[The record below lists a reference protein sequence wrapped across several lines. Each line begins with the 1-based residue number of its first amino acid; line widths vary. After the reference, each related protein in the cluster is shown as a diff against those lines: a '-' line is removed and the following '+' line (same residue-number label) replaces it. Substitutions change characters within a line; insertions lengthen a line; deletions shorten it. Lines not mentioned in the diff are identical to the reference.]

1 MGLLTDRL
9 ERKHSEKRM
18 SLLRKIIAVMRKD
31 VIIEL
36 RTKEMFSSMLV
47 FSLIAVFIFSV
58 ALDLAAANPI
68 DTTPGLLWVTIA
80 FAGTLGLNRSLA
92 QEREN
97 NCMDGLLL
105 APMDRSAI
113 FFGKALGNFVFM
125 TVVEIIV
132 VPVFAVLFNV
142 PLLRGSVWL
151 VIVLGTLGY
160 AAVGTLF
167 STMAVNTRAREVM
180 LPILLLP
187 VSIPVFIPA
196 VNATGVF
203 LAGDALSEAVS
214 WLQLLLAYDAIIIAV
229 SFMTFDFVVEE

>member
-1 MGLLTDRL
+1 MRFL
-9 ERKHSEKRM
+9 S
-18 SLLRKIIAVMRKD
+18 KIIAIVQKD
-31 VIIEL
+31 VVTEL
-36 RTKEMFSSMLV
+36 RTKEMFSSMLI
-47 FSLIAVFIFSV
+47 FSLMAVFIFSI
-58 ALDLAAANPI
+58 ALDLSASDPL

-92 QEREN
+92 QEQEN
-97 NCMDGLLL
+97 HCIDGLLL

-113 FFGKALGNFVFM
+113 FFGKALGNILFM
-125 TVVEIIV
+125 GVVELVV

-142 PLLRGSVWL
+142 PLLRGSIWL
-151 VIVLGTLGY
+151 VIVLGTIGY

-187 VSIPVFIPA
+187 VSVPVFISA
-196 VNATGVF
+196 VNATGGF
-203 LAGDALSEAVS
+203 LAGDPLSDVAS
-214 WLQLLLAYDAIIIAV
+214 WLQLLIAYDAIIVSI

>member
-1 MGLLTDRL
+1 MNFV
-9 ERKHSEKRM
+9 RKVFAIVH
-18 SLLRKIIAVMRKD
+18 KD
-31 VIIEL
+31 IVTEL

-47 FSLIAVFIFSV
+47 FSLMAVFIFSI
-58 ALDLAAANPI
+58 ALDLSASDPF

-92 QEREN
+92 QEQEN
-97 NCMDGLLL
+97 RAMDGLLL

-113 FFGKALGNFVFM
+113 FFGKALGNVLFIL
-125 TVVEIIV
+125 VVELIV

-151 VIVLGTLGY
+151 VIVLGTIGY
-160 AAVGTLF
+160 ASVGTLF

-187 VSIPVFIPA
+187 VSVPIFISA
-196 VNATGVF
+196 VNATAGF
-203 LAGDALSEAVS
+203 LAGDPVSEVAG
-214 WLQLLLAYDAIIIAV
+214 WLQLLIAYDAIIIAV

>member
-1 MGLLTDRL
+1 MNYI
-9 ERKHSEKRM
+9 
-18 SLLRKIIAVMRKD
+18 RKIIAIIHKD
-31 VIIEL
+31 VATEL

-47 FSLIAVFIFSV
+47 FSLMAVFTFSI
-58 ALDLAAANPI
+58 ALDVSSANPL

-92 QEREN
+92 QEQEN
-97 NCMDGLLL
+97 RCIDGLLL

-113 FFGKALGNFVFM
+113 FFGKAMGNMLFM
-125 TVVEIIV
+125 SVVELII

-142 PLLRGSVWL
+142 PLLRGSVGL
-151 VIVLGTLGY
+151 VVVLGTLGY

-167 STMAVNTRAREVM
+167 SAMAVNTRAREVM

-187 VSIPVFIPA
+187 VAVPILIPA
-196 VNATGVF
+196 INATGGF
-203 LAGDALSEAVS
+203 LDGEPVSEVAH
-214 WLQLLLAYDAIIIAV
+214 WLQLLLAYDAIIIAI

>member
-1 MGLLTDRL
+1 
-9 ERKHSEKRM
+9 M
-18 SLLRKIIAVMRKD
+18 SFARKIMAIVHKD
-31 VIIEL
+31 VITEL

-47 FSLIAVFIFSV
+47 FSLIAVFIFNI
-58 ALDLAAANPI
+58 ALDLSAANPL

-92 QEREN
+92 LEQENR
-97 NCMDGLLL
+97 CIDGLLL

-113 FFGKALGNFVFM
+113 FFGKALGNLLFM
-125 TVVEIIV
+125 IIVELVV

-142 PLLRGSVWL
+142 PLLRISVL
-151 VIVLGTLGY
+151 GVVFLGTLGY

-187 VSIPVFIPA
+187 VSVPIFISA
-196 VNATGVF
+196 VNATGGF
-203 LAGDALSEAVS
+203 LAGDPLNDVAG
-214 WLQLLLAYDAIIIAV
+214 WLQLLVAYDAIIIAI

>member
-1 MGLLTDRL
+1 MNY
-9 ERKHSEKRM
+9 
-18 SLLRKIIAVMRKD
+18 LRKIIAIVHKD
-31 VIIEL
+31 VVTEL

-47 FSLIAVFIFSV
+47 FSLMAVFIFSI
-58 ALDLAAANPI
+58 ALDLSAANPL

-80 FAGTLGLNRSLA
+80 FAGTLGLSRSLA
-92 QEREN
+92 QEQEN
-97 NCMDGLLL
+97 QCIDGLLL

-113 FFGKALGNFVFM
+113 FFGKALGNILFM
-125 TVVEIIV
+125 GLVELIV

-151 VIVLGTLGY
+151 VVLLGTVGY
-160 AAVGTLF
+160 ASVGTLF

-196 VNATGVF
+196 VNATGGF
-203 LAGDALSEAVS
+203 LAGDPVGDVAN
-214 WLQLLLAYDAIIIAV
+214 WLQLLLAYDAIIIAI
-229 SFMTFDFVVEE
+229 SFMAFDFIVEE

>member
-1 MGLLTDRL
+1 
-9 ERKHSEKRM
+9 M
-18 SLLRKIIAVMRKD
+18 SFLGKVIAIIQKD
-31 VIIEL
+31 VITEL

-47 FSLIAVFIFSV
+47 FSLMAVFIFSI
-58 ALDLAAANPI
+58 ALDLSATDPL

-92 QEREN
+92 QEQEN
-97 NCMDGLLL
+97 HCIDGLLL

-113 FFGKALGNFVFM
+113 FFGKAVGNILFM
-125 TVVEIIV
+125 SVVELVV

-151 VIVLGTLGY
+151 VIVLGTVGY
-160 AAVGTLF
+160 GAVGTLF

-187 VSIPVFIPA
+187 VSVPVFISA
-196 VNATGVF
+196 VNATGGF
-203 LAGDALSEAVS
+203 LAGDPVS
-214 WLQLLLAYDAIIIAV
+214 DVANWLQLLVAFDAIIIAI

>member
-9 ERKHSEKRM
+9 EQKHSEKRM

-58 ALDLAAANPI
+58 ALDLAAASPI

-196 VNATGVF
+196 VNATGAF
-203 LAGDALSEAVS
+203 LAGDALSEVAG
-214 WLQLLLAYDAIIIAV
+214 WLRLLLAYDAIIIAV

>member
-1 MGLLTDRL
+1 
-9 ERKHSEKRM
+9 M
-18 SLLRKIIAVMRKD
+18 SFLHKVLAIIHKD

-47 FSLIAVFIFSV
+47 FSLMAVFVFSI
-58 ALDLAAANPI
+58 ALDLSAANPL

-80 FAGTLGLNRSLA
+80 FAGILGLNRSLA
-92 QEREN
+92 QEQEN
-97 NCMDGLLL
+97 RCIDGLLL

-113 FFGKALGNFVFM
+113 FFGKALGNVLFM
-125 TVVEIIV
+125 AVVELFV

-142 PLLRGSVWL
+142 PLLRGSVWS
-151 VIVLGTLGY
+151 VIALGTLGY

-187 VSIPVFIPA
+187 VAVPIFISA
-196 VNATGVF
+196 VNATAGF
-203 LAGDALSEAVS
+203 LNAKPLGEVAN
-214 WLQLLLAYDAIIIAV
+214 WLQLLAAYDAIIIAI

>member
-1 MGLLTDRL
+1 
-9 ERKHSEKRM
+9 M
-18 SLLRKIIAVMRKD
+18 SFLRRVIAIVRKD
-31 VIIEL
+31 VITEL
-36 RTKEMFSSMLV
+36 RTKEMLSSMIV
-47 FSLIAVFIFSV
+47 FSLVAVFIFSI
-58 ALDLAAANPI
+58 ALDLSATNPL

-92 QEREN
+92 QEQEN
-97 NCMDGLLL
+97 RCIDGLLL

-113 FFGKALGNFVFM
+113 FFGKAFGNFVFM
-125 TVVEIIV
+125 SVVELIV

-142 PLLRGSVWL
+142 PLLRPSIGL

-187 VSIPVFIPA
+187 VSVPVFISA
-196 VNATGVF
+196 VNATGGF
-203 LAGDALSEAVS
+203 LTGDSVGDVAN
-214 WLQLLLAYDAIIIAV
+214 WLQLLIAYDAIIIAV

>member
-1 MGLLTDRL
+1 MNY
-9 ERKHSEKRM
+9 
-18 SLLRKIIAVMRKD
+18 LRKIIAIVHKD
-31 VIIEL
+31 VVTEL

-47 FSLIAVFIFSV
+47 FSLMAVFIFSI
-58 ALDLAAANPI
+58 ALDLSAANPL

-80 FAGTLGLNRSLA
+80 FAGTLGLSRSLA
-92 QEREN
+92 QEQEN
-97 NCMDGLLL
+97 QCIDGLLL

-113 FFGKALGNFVFM
+113 FFGKALGNSLFM
-125 TVVEIIV
+125 GLVELIV

-151 VIVLGTLGY
+151 VVLLGTVGY
-160 AAVGTLF
+160 ASVGTLF

-196 VNATGVF
+196 VNATGGF
-203 LAGDALSEAVS
+203 LAGDPVGDVAN
-214 WLQLLLAYDAIIIAV
+214 WLQLLLAYDAIMIAI
-229 SFMTFDFVVEE
+229 SFMAFDFVVEE

>member
-1 MGLLTDRL
+1 
-9 ERKHSEKRM
+9 M
-18 SLLRKIIAVMRKD
+18 SFLGKVIAIIHKD
-31 VIIEL
+31 VITEL

-47 FSLIAVFIFSV
+47 FSLMAVFIFSI
-58 ALDLAAANPI
+58 ALDLSATDPL

-92 QEREN
+92 QEQEN
-97 NCMDGLLL
+97 HCIDGLLL
-105 APMDRSAI
+105 APMDRTAI
-113 FFGKALGNFVFM
+113 YFGKAVGNILFM
-125 TVVEIIV
+125 SVVELVV

-151 VIVLGTLGY
+151 VIVLGTVGY
-160 AAVGTLF
+160 GAVGTLF

-187 VSIPVFIPA
+187 VSVPVFISA
-196 VNATGVF
+196 VNATGGF
-203 LAGDALSEAVS
+203 LAGDPVS
-214 WLQLLLAYDAIIIAV
+214 DVANWLQLLVAFDAIIIAI

>member
-1 MGLLTDRL
+1 
-9 ERKHSEKRM
+9 M
-18 SLLRKIIAVMRKD
+18 SFIRRVIAIVRKD
-31 VIIEL
+31 VATEL
-36 RTKEMFSSMLV
+36 RTKEMLSSMIV
-47 FSLIAVFIFSV
+47 FSLVAVFIFSI
-58 ALDLAAANPI
+58 ALDLSATSPL

-92 QEREN
+92 QEQEN
-97 NCMDGLLL
+97 RCIDGLLL

-125 TVVEIIV
+125 SVVELIV

-142 PLLRGSVWL
+142 PLLRLSVGL

-160 AAVGTLF
+160 ASVGTLF

-187 VSIPVFIPA
+187 VSVPVFISA
-196 VNATGVF
+196 VNATGGF
-203 LAGDALSEAVS
+203 LGGDPLGDVAN
-214 WLQLLLAYDAIIIAV
+214 WLQLLIAYDAIIIAV
-229 SFMTFDFVVEE
+229 SFMTFDYVVEE

>member
-1 MGLLTDRL
+1 
-9 ERKHSEKRM
+9 M
-18 SLLRKIIAVMRKD
+18 SFLGKVIAIIHKD
-31 VIIEL
+31 VITEL

-47 FSLIAVFIFSV
+47 FSLMAVFIFSI
-58 ALDLAAANPI
+58 ALDLAASDPL

-92 QEREN
+92 QEQEN
-97 NCMDGLLL
+97 QCIDGLLL

-113 FFGKALGNFVFM
+113 FFGKALGNMLFM
-125 TVVEIIV
+125 SVVELVV

-151 VIVLGTLGY
+151 VIVLGTAGY

-187 VSIPVFIPA
+187 VSVPVFISA
-196 VNATGVF
+196 VNATGGF
-203 LAGDALSEAVS
+203 LAGDPVSEVAN
-214 WLQLLLAYDAIIIAV
+214 WLQLLIAYDAIIIAI

>member
-1 MGLLTDRL
+1 MRFFH
-9 ERKHSEKRM
+9 KV
-18 SLLRKIIAVMRKD
+18 IAILYKD
-31 VIIEL
+31 VITEL

-47 FSLIAVFIFSV
+47 FSLMAVFIFSI
-58 ALDLAAANPI
+58 ALDLSAIDPI
-68 DTTPGLLWVTIA
+68 DTTPGLLWVTVA

-92 QEREN
+92 QEQEN
-97 NCMDGLLL
+97 RCIDGLLL

-113 FFGKALGNFVFM
+113 FFGKALGNFLFM
-125 TVVEIIV
+125 SVVELVV

-142 PLLRGSVWL
+142 PLLRGSILL
-151 VIVLGTLGY
+151 VILLGTLGY

-187 VSIPVFIPA
+187 VSVPVFISA
-196 VNATGVF
+196 VNATGGF
-203 LAGDALSEAVS
+203 LAGDPLGDVAS
-214 WLQLLLAYDAIIIAV
+214 WLQLLIAYDAVIIAV

>member
-1 MGLLTDRL
+1 MQF
-9 ERKHSEKRM
+9 
-18 SLLRKIIAVMRKD
+18 LRKTIAIIHKD
-31 VIIEL
+31 VITEL

-47 FSLIAVFIFSV
+47 FSLMAVFIFSV
-58 ALDLAAANPI
+58 ALDLSATDPL

-92 QEREN
+92 LEQEN
-97 NCMDGLLL
+97 SAIDGLLL

-113 FFGKALGNFVFM
+113 FFGKALGNMIFM
-125 TVVEIIV
+125 SVVELVV

-142 PLLRGSVWL
+142 PLLRPSVWL
-151 VIVLGTLGY
+151 VILLGTAGY

-187 VSIPVFIPA
+187 VSVPVFISA
-196 VNATGVF
+196 VNATGGF
-203 LAGDALSEAVS
+203 LVGDPLGDVAN
-214 WLQLLLAYDAIIIAV
+214 WLQLLIAYDAIIIAI

>member
-1 MGLLTDRL
+1 
-9 ERKHSEKRM
+9 M
-18 SLLRKIIAVMRKD
+18 SFIRQVVAILQKD
-31 VIIEL
+31 IVTEL

-47 FSLIAVFIFSV
+47 FSLMAVFIFSI
-58 ALDLAAANPI
+58 ALDLSASDPL

-92 QEREN
+92 QEQEN
-97 NCMDGLLL
+97 RCIDGLLL

-113 FFGKALGNFVFM
+113 FFGKALGNVLFM
-125 TVVEIIV
+125 LVVEVIV
-132 VPVFAVLFNV
+132 LPVFAVLFNV
-142 PLLRGSVWL
+142 PLLRGSIWL
-151 VIVLGTLGY
+151 IVILGTIGY

-187 VSIPVFIPA
+187 VSVPVFISA
-196 VNATGVF
+196 VNATGGF
-203 LAGDALSEAVS
+203 LKGDPLSDVAN
-214 WLQLLLAYDAIIIAV
+214 WLQLLIAYDAIITAI

>member
-1 MGLLTDRL
+1 MGYLG
-9 ERKHSEKRM
+9 
-18 SLLRKIIAVMRKD
+18 KIIAIVHKD
-31 VIIEL
+31 LVTEL

-47 FSLIAVFIFSV
+47 FSLMAVFIFSI
-58 ALDLAAANPI
+58 ALDLSASNPI

-92 QEREN
+92 QEQEN
-97 NCMDGLLL
+97 RCIDGLLL

-113 FFGKALGNFVFM
+113 FFGKALGNLLFM
-125 TVVEIIV
+125 SVVELVV

-142 PLLRGSVWL
+142 PLLRGSVLL
-151 VIVLGTLGY
+151 VIVLGTVGY

-187 VSIPVFIPA
+187 VSVPVFISA
-196 VNATGVF
+196 VNATGGF
-203 LAGDALSEAVS
+203 LAGDPVGDVVD
-214 WLQLLLAYDAIIIAV
+214 WLQMLVAYDAIIIAI